1 MSYIDR
7 YGASVAAVLTMRDTE
22 AAQRARLAA
31 PTLPAPRPGEQI
43 NIITQENP
51 T

>member
-1 MSYIDR
+1 VSYIDR

-31 PTLPAPRPGEQI
+31 PTLPASQPGEEI
-43 NIITQENP
+43 TITQENP